1 MITGKTTFIISKIWV
16 FFDINGISPFIWKS
30 IKEGVHKMD
39 IQHLK
44 YFVEVAKQKN
54 FTKASQVLLVSQ
66 PSISKMIKSLEDELK
81 VTLFDRSERKIELT
95 DAGVIVYEQA
105 LKILQS
111 VEDIHSSVH
120 ELAQVKKGT
129 IKLGLMPT
137 TGVLLFPNV
146 LAGFKKEYPQIDI
159 QMVEYNAKQLKRKV
173 EQGDIDLGI
182 TVLPDHSDLFETIPL
197 LSEELV
203 VLVDSEHRLVHKESV
218 RLSHLKKESFILLTE
233 DYHLHDVVNQAC
245 LQSGFEPQVA
255 YKSSLWDL
263 IGEMVATRLGISLI
277 PRSMVS
283 RFNSQKVHAISI
295 SDPLIEWELVLIY
308 KKNKY
313 LSFAAREFIKY
324 IQSNNI

>member
-1 MITGKTTFIISKIWV
+1 
-16 FFDINGISPFIWKS
+16 
-30 IKEGVHKMD
+30 MD

-54 FTKASQVLLVSQ
+54 FTKASQILLVSQ

-81 VTLFDRSERKIELT
+81 VTLLDRSERKIELT

-105 LKILQS
+105 IKILQS
-111 VEDIHSSVH
+111 VEDVYASVN
-120 ELAQVKKGT
+120 ELVQIKKGT
-129 IKLGLMPT
+129 VKLGLMPT

-146 LAGFKKEYPQIDI
+146 LAGFKKENSQIDI
-159 QMVEYNAKQLKRKV
+159 QMVEYNAKQLKLKV

-182 TVLPDHSDLFETIPL
+182 TVKPVNSELFETIPL

-203 VLVDSEHRLVHKESV
+203 VLVDSEHWLVKRESV
-218 RLSHLKKESFILLTE
+218 RLSDLKNESFILLTE
-233 DYHLHDVVNQAC
+233 DYALHDVVTQAC
-245 LQSGFEPQVA
+245 MQSGFEPTVA

-263 IGEMVATRLGISLI
+263 IGEMVATKLGISLI

-283 RFNSQKVHAISI
+283 RFNNKNVHAISI
-295 SDPLIEWELVLIY
+295 SNPLIEWELVLIY

-313 LSFAAREFIKY
+313 LSYAARTFIEY
-324 IQSNNI
+324 IQYNQL

>member
-1 MITGKTTFIISKIWV
+1 
-16 FFDINGISPFIWKS
+16 
-30 IKEGVHKMD
+30 MD

-54 FTKASQVLLVSQ
+54 FTKASRILLVSQ
-66 PSISKMIKSLEDELK
+66 PSISKMIKSLEEELK
-81 VTLFDRSERKIELT
+81 ITLLDRSERKIELT

-111 VEDIHSSVH
+111 VEDVYASVN
-120 ELAQVKKGT
+120 ELVQVKKGT
-129 IKLGLMPT
+129 VKLGLMPT

-159 QMVEYNAKQLKRKV
+159 QMLEYNAKQLKLKV

-182 TVLPDHSDLFETIPL
+182 TVLPVNSQLFETIPL

-203 VLVDSEHRLVHKESV
+203 VLVDSEHWLVKRESV
-218 RLSHLKKESFILLTE
+218 RLSDLKNESFILLTE
-233 DYHLHDVVNQAC
+233 DYALHDVVKQAC
-245 LQSGFEPQVA
+245 MQSGFEPTVA

-263 IGEMVATRLGISLI
+263 IGEMVATKLGVSLI

-283 RFNSQKVHAISI
+283 RFNNRNVHAISI
-295 SDPLIEWELVLIY
+295 SYPLIEWELVLIY

-313 LSFAAREFIKY
+313 LSFAARTFIEY
-324 IQSNNI
+324 IQLNKL

>member
-1 MITGKTTFIISKIWV
+1 
-16 FFDINGISPFIWKS
+16 
-30 IKEGVHKMD
+30 MD

-54 FTKASQVLLVSQ
+54 FTKASRILLVSQ
-66 PSISKMIKSLEDELK
+66 PSISKMIKSLEEELK
-81 VTLFDRSERKIELT
+81 ITLLDRSERKIELT

-111 VEDIHSSVH
+111 VEDVYASVN
-120 ELAQVKKGT
+120 ELVQVKKGT
-129 IKLGLMPT
+129 VKLGLMPT

-159 QMVEYNAKQLKRKV
+159 QMVEYNAKQLKLKV

-182 TVLPDHSDLFETIPL
+182 TVKPVNSELFETIPL

-203 VLVDSEHRLVHKESV
+203 VLVDSGHWLVKRESV
-218 RLSHLKKESFILLTE
+218 RLSDLKNESFILLTE
-233 DYHLHDVVNQAC
+233 DYALHDVVTQAC
-245 LQSGFEPQVA
+245 MQSGFEPTVA

-263 IGEMVATRLGISLI
+263 IGEMVATKLGISLI

-283 RFNSQKVHAISI
+283 RFNNKSVHAISI
-295 SDPLIEWELVLIY
+295 SNPLIEWELVLIY

-313 LSFAAREFIKY
+313 LSYAARTFIEY
-324 IQSNNI
+324 IQYNQL

>member
-1 MITGKTTFIISKIWV
+1 
-16 FFDINGISPFIWKS
+16 
-30 IKEGVHKMD
+30 MD

-54 FTKASQVLLVSQ
+54 FTKASQILLVSQ

-81 VTLFDRSERKIELT
+81 VTLLDRSERKIELT

-105 LKILQS
+105 IKILQS
-111 VEDIHSSVH
+111 VEDVYASVN
-120 ELAQVKKGT
+120 ELVQIKKGT
-129 IKLGLMPT
+129 VKLGLMPT

-146 LAGFKKEYPQIDI
+146 LAGFKRENSQIDI
-159 QMVEYNAKQLKRKV
+159 QMVEYNAKQLKLKV

-182 TVLPDHSDLFETIPL
+182 TVKPVNSELFETIPL

-203 VLVDSEHRLVHKESV
+203 VLVDSEHWLVKRESV
-218 RLSHLKKESFILLTE
+218 RLSDLKNESFILLTE
-233 DYHLHDVVNQAC
+233 DYALHDVVTQAC
-245 LQSGFEPQVA
+245 MQSGFEPTVA

-263 IGEMVATRLGISLI
+263 IGEMVATKLGISLI

-283 RFNSQKVHAISI
+283 RFNNKNVHAISI
-295 SDPLIEWELVLIY
+295 SNPLIEWELVLIY

-313 LSFAAREFIKY
+313 LSYAARTFIEY
-324 IQSNNI
+324 IQYNQL

>member
-1 MITGKTTFIISKIWV
+1 
-16 FFDINGISPFIWKS
+16 
-30 IKEGVHKMD
+30 MD

-54 FTKASQVLLVSQ
+54 FTKASRILLVSQ
-66 PSISKMIKSLEDELK
+66 PSISKMIKSLEEELK
-81 VTLFDRSERKIELT
+81 ITLLDRSERKIELT

-111 VEDIHSSVH
+111 VEDVYASVN
-120 ELAQVKKGT
+120 ELVQVKKGT
-129 IKLGLMPT
+129 VKLGLMPT

-159 QMVEYNAKQLKRKV
+159 QMVEYNAKQLKLKV

-182 TVLPDHSDLFETIPL
+182 TVKPVNSELFETIPL

-203 VLVDSEHRLVHKESV
+203 VLVDSEHWLVKRESV
-218 RLSHLKKESFILLTE
+218 RLSDLKNESYILLTE
-233 DYHLHDVVNQAC
+233 DYALHDVVTQAC
-245 LQSGFEPQVA
+245 MQSGFEPTVA

-263 IGEMVATRLGISLI
+263 IGEMVATKLGISLI

-283 RFNSQKVHAISI
+283 RFNNKNVHAISI
-295 SDPLIEWELVLIY
+295 SNPLIEWELVLIY

-313 LSFAAREFIKY
+313 LSYAARTFIEY
-324 IQSNNI
+324 IQYKQL

>member
-1 MITGKTTFIISKIWV
+1 
-16 FFDINGISPFIWKS
+16 
-30 IKEGVHKMD
+30 MD

-54 FTKASQVLLVSQ
+54 FTKASQILLVSQ

-81 VTLFDRSERKIELT
+81 VTLLDRSERQIKLT

-111 VEDIHSSVH
+111 VEDVYASVN
-120 ELAQVKKGT
+120 ELVQVKKGT

-137 TGVLLFPNV
+137 TGVLLFPNI
-146 LAGFKKEYPQIDI
+146 LAGFKKDYPQIDI
-159 QMVEYNAKQLKRKV
+159 QMVEYSAKHLNFRV
-173 EQGDIDLGI
+173 EQGEIDLGI
-182 TVLPDHSDLFETIPL
+182 TALPVASDFETIPL

-203 VLVDSEHRLVHKESV
+203 VLADSEHWLVERESV
-218 RLSHLKKESFILLTE
+218 RLSDLKDESFILLTE
-233 DYHLHDVVNQAC
+233 DYALHDVVEQAC
-245 LQSGFEPQVA
+245 MQSGFQPTVA

-263 IGEMVATRLGISLI
+263 IGEMVTTKLGISII

-283 RFNSQKVHAISI
+283 RFNHRNVHAISI

-313 LSFAAREFIKY
+313 LSIASRTFIEY
-324 IQSNNI
+324 IQSNKY